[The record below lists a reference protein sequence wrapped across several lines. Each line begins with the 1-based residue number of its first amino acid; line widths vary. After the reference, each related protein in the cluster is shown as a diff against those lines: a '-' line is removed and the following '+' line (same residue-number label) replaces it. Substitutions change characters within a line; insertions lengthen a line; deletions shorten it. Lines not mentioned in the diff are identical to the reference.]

1 MAQNRT
7 LLAMVDIAHRD
18 NAVALCREASDQ
30 VREGDTLH
38 VAYVMP
44 YGHFSY
50 IEPFVP
56 EENIKAAAVRA
67 HQELDSIVAEA
78 DLANAIAHILRGGVG
93 EQALL
98 LAKKVDASLI
108 LLNAH
113 RPDVEMHT
121 LGSYATQIVR
131 HASCSVLI
139 RR

>member
-1 MAQNRT
+1 
-7 LLAMVDIAHRD
+7 
-18 NAVALCREASDQ
+18 
-30 VREGDTLH
+30 
-38 VAYVMP
+38 MP

-56 EENIKAAAVRA
+56 EENIKAAATRA
-67 HQELDSIVAEA
+67 HQELNSVVTEA
-78 DLANAIAHILRGGVG
+78 DLANATAHILRGGVG

-108 LLNAH
+108 LIKAH

-121 LGSYATQIVR
+121 LGSFATQIVR
-131 HASCSVLI
+131 HAPCSVLI